1 MPRNS
6 ESGGGKIKIEK
17 KIFAM
22 WKEDAIMIKESLF
35 EEPEMKVLRLNE
47 DTDVIRTS
55 LSDEEHDVWQDDF
68 FD

>member
-1 MPRNS
+1 MM
-6 ESGGGKIKIEK
+6 ET
-17 KIFAM
+17 
-22 WKEDAIMIKESLF
+22 SLF

>member
-1 MPRNS
+1 MM
-6 ESGGGKIKIEK
+6 E
-17 KIFAM
+17 M
-22 WKEDAIMIKESLF
+22 SLF